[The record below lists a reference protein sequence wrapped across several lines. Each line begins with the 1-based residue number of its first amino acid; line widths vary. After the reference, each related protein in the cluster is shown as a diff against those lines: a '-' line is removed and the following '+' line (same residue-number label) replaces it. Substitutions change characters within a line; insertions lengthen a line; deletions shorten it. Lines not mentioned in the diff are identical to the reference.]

1 MRRLCV
7 VVLALVLAGCMQPSG
22 EPAKG
27 FISPKIGQVYIPL
40 EGSAYLVL
48 EGDAAAVSLGNN
60 IAVTNAHNANL
71 LDTDMVIG
79 RSTNYD
85 LLFFHTPKAT
95 TELPEA
101 PPRVGER
108 VVAYGQAGGGALR
121 KAEGVV
127 TELNAPVKAMCAKCE
142 VQSAFTFKGD
152 AGPGFSGGPVVDA
165 ADGHLVG
172 IIFGYV
178 DEPGGPANRLIYA
191 YTMSRVATELDDVQR
206 RLPEDV
212 D

>member
-1 MRRLCV
+1 MRRLSIV
-7 VVLALVLAGCMQPSG
+7 MVALVLAGCMQPSG

-27 FISPKIGQVYIPL
+27 FISPKIGNVYIPL

-60 IAVTNAHNANL
+60 VAVTNAHNANL
-71 LDTDMVIG
+71 VDSKMLIG
-79 RSTNYD
+79 KSTNYD

-101 PPRVGER
+101 PPRVGEM
-108 VVAYGQAGGGALR
+108 VIAYGQAGGGALR
-121 KAEGVV
+121 KAEGVI
-127 TELNAPVKAMCAKCE
+127 TDLNAPVKALCDKCE

-165 ADGHLVG
+165 TDGHLVG

-206 RLPEDV
+206 KLPTDV